1 MAPRPFLRIESEN
14 APPRRSGAGVTQ
26 SRPDLAMA
34 FTMEPAGG
42 EYGADL
48 HRERVIG
55 HRAGWPA
62 PPRWCFGPRGL
73 APVNSGTADPPHAA
87 DRREAIRPAVHRRD
101 NLAHGLSLRRAKGRW
116 ASRIAIFSCN
126 RSRSISAAPS
136 FGLQAVVLQF
146 FARGGFRGQ
155 RRLAG
160 GEKGVTPPAQ
170 RRRCHTQG
178 TGDGLEVF
186 ATQ

>member
-1 MAPRPFLRIESEN
+1 MLAHQSEN

-73 APVNSGTADPPHAA
+73 APVDSGTADPPHGQTAA
-87 DRREAIRPAVHRRD
+87 RPY
-101 NLAHGLSLRRAKGRW
+101 GLPFTVETTWLMA
-116 ASRIAIFSCN
+116 
-126 RSRSISAAPS
+126 
-136 FGLQAVVLQF
+136 
-146 FARGGFRGQ
+146 
-155 RRLAG
+155 
-160 GEKGVTPPAQ
+160 
-170 RRRCHTQG
+170 
-178 TGDGLEVF
+178 
-186 ATQ
+186 